1 MKAGQRTRK
10 KEERRLAA
18 IMFTDIVGYSALSQ
32 KDEALALELLEE
44 HRRLLRPFFAKYKGK
59 EIKTIGDAF
68 LVDFSSA
75 VEAVKCALEIQKKL
89 QKESALLPADK
100 KIQIRIGIH
109 IGDIVHR
116 EGDIY
121 GDGVNI
127 ASRINP
133 IAEPGGI
140 CFTDQVFA
148 QIRNKIGTPIVN
160 LGKHELKNIET
171 PLDIYK
177 LVLPWQ
183 EGVSAP
189 KPVARAKALPQGKK
203 KWLYLLPAI
212 VLLLAAIIWFA
223 LAKKKFFEPS
233 RPSREIKSIA
243 VLPLRNL
250 SGDPEQEY
258 FADGMTEA
266 LITELSKISA
276 LRVISRTSAMRYKK
290 TDKSLPEIARDLKV
304 DAVIEGSA
312 QLEGNQVRITAQ
324 LIEAGSDQHLW
335 AESYDRDLRNI
346 LVLQSEVAQAIARQ
360 IKITVTPEDKM
371 RFSGA
376 HPVNSRAH
384 EAYLK
389 GRYFINK
396 FTEEAVKTGISY
408 FKQAIEIDSKYA
420 PAHAG
425 LAESYDILNSAGLM
439 SPAEGWPR
447 VKEEATR
454 ALELDETLAEAHTLL
469 ADVKFLYDWDWQG
482 AEKEFKR
489 AIELNPGQA
498 ISHQYYG
505 LFLSAMARHEEAL
518 AEIRRAQELDPLS
531 LSISQTVGVLLRFA
545 REYDLSIK
553 QLKETVE
560 LDPNF
565 AWAHWSMGEAY
576 LQNSMFEEAI
586 ASFRKGLILS
596 GDSSIIKVD
605 LARGYALAGKND
617 EARKILDDLLKQS
630 KEKYV
635 SPYNLA
641 IIYASLG
648 SRDKAFDYLNRAF
661 EERSNNL
668 AYLKVD
674 PKLDSLRGDLRFLD
688 LLRKMRLEK

>member
-1 MKAGQRTRK
+1 
-10 KEERRLAA
+10 
-18 IMFTDIVGYSALSQ
+18 MFTDIVGYSALSQ
-32 KDEALALELLEE
+32 RDETHALELLEE
-44 HRRLLRPFFAKYKGK
+44 HRRLARPFFSKYKGK

-68 LVDFSSA
+68 LVEFSSA

-89 QKESALLPADK
+89 QKQSALLPADK

-109 IGDIVHR
+109 VGDIVHR

-140 CFTDQVFA
+140 CFTDQVNA

-183 EGVSAP
+183 EGVPLP
-189 KPVARAKALPQGKK
+189 KPVARAKALPLRKK
-203 KWLYLLPAI
+203 QWLYFLPAI
-212 VLLLAAIIWFA
+212 VLLLAIIIWFVPP
-223 LAKKKFFEPS
+223 KSIFFGPS
-233 RPSREIKSIA
+233 GPLREIKSIA

-258 FADGMTEA
+258 FAEGMTEA
-266 LITELSKISA
+266 LITELSKIRA

-290 TDKSLPEIARDLKV
+290 TEKSLPEIARHLKV
-304 DAVIEGSA
+304 DAVVEGSA
-312 QLEGNQVRITAQ
+312 QLEGDEVRITAQ

-335 AESYDRDLRNI
+335 ADSYDRDLRNI

-360 IKITVTPEDKM
+360 IKITVTAEDKM
-371 RFSGA
+371 RLSGA

-396 FTEEAVKTGISY
+396 FREEAVRTGISH
-408 FKQAIEIDSKYA
+408 FEQAIEIDSKYA
-420 PAHAG
+420 PAYAG
-425 LAESYDILNSAGLM
+425 LAESYDILNSAGWM

-454 ALELDETLAEAHTLL
+454 ALELDEALAEAHTLL
-469 ADVKFLYDWDWQG
+469 ADVRFLYDWDWEG
-482 AEKEFKR
+482 AEREFKR
-489 AIELNPGQA
+489 ALELNPGQA

-505 LFLSAMARHEEAL
+505 LYLSAMARHREAL

-565 AWAHWSMGEAY
+565 AWAHWSLGEAY

-586 ASFRKGLILS
+586 ASLQKGLILS
-596 GDSSIIKVD
+596 GDSLIIKVD

-617 EARKILDDLLKQS
+617 EARNILDDLLKQF

-641 IIYASLG
+641 TIYASLG
-648 SRDKAFDYLNRAF
+648 SKDKAFNYLEMAF

-674 PKLDSLRGDLRFLD
+674 PKLDNLRGDLRFSD
-688 LLRKMRLEK
+688 LLKKMGLER